1 MIFWANKIA
10 VILGGNRDNG
20 VNAGSRASNW
30 NNYVWNSNW
39 NIGCRF
45 ACEDILFKTMHSIIV
60 NALLVRPK
68 KYGQLVCPALANTLK
83 RSAKVRVMKMKL
95 QDSIQKGQ

>member
-1 MIFWANKIA
+1 MNLRANKIA

-45 ACEDILFKTMHSIIV
+45 ACEDILKIMHSSIV
-60 NALLVRPK
+60 KALMVRPINMVS
-68 KYGQLVCPALANTLK
+68 LFALRK
-83 RSAKVRVMKMKL
+83 
-95 QDSIQKGQ
+95 QIH

>member
-1 MIFWANKIA
+1 MVSVPVLVLRIGTTMFGTR
-10 VILGGNRDNG
+10 LG
-20 VNAGSRASNW
+20 SF
-30 NNYVWNSNW
+30 
-39 NIGCRF
+39 GCRF

-60 NALLVRPK
+60 KALLVRPK

-83 RSAKVRVMKMKL
+83 RSVKVRVMKMKL

>member
-1 MIFWANKIA
+1 MILRANKIA

-45 ACEDILFKTMHSIIV
+45 ACEDILKTMHSSIV
-60 NALLVRPK
+60 KALMVRPINMVS
-68 KYGQLVCPALANTLK
+68 LFALRNANTLK
-83 RSAKVRVMKMKL
+83 RSVKVRVMKVKL
-95 QDSIQKGQ
+95 QDSILKRS

>member
-1 MIFWANKIA
+1 MKTIRVSKTA

-20 VNAGSRASNW
+20 VNSGSRASNW

-45 ACEDILFKTMHSIIV
+45 ACEDIYKTMHSIIV
-60 NALLVRPK
+60 KALLVRPVNMVS
-68 KYGQLVCPALANTLK
+68 LFTLRNANTLK
-83 RSAKVRVMKMKL
+83 RSVKVRVMKVKL
-95 QDSIQKGQ
+95 QDSIQRS

>member
-1 MIFWANKIA
+1 MNLRANKIA

-45 ACEDILFKTMHSIIV
+45 ACEDILKTMHSSIV
-60 NALLVRPK
+60 KALMVRPINMVS
-68 KYGQLVCPALANTLK
+68 LFALRK
-83 RSAKVRVMKMKL
+83 
-95 QDSIQKGQ
+95 QIH